1 MYEEYS
7 KQSLPNRKYRELLGS
22 SLCVFNSNNA
32 FIIENILRIENDK
45 YNWSDLI
52 DKTSE
57 NLVPIVEKTIS
68 KVTKNNV
75 ISTMFCDL
83 VNTRNRIIHSFQI
96 TDEVGNQLL
105 ATKER
110 NGTQYRITE
119 EELFIFIKKNE
130 LLSSELHKF
139 RGH

>member
-52 DKTSE
+52 DKTSG

>member
-52 DKTSE
+52 DKTSG

-75 ISTMFCDL
+75 ISTMFSDL

-119 EELFIFIKKNE
+119 EELLIFIKKNE

>member
-52 DKTSE
+52 DKTSG

-96 TDEVGNQLL
+96 TDEVGHQLL
-105 ATKER
+105 ATQER
-110 NGTQYRITE
+110 TGTQYRITE

>member
-1 MYEEYS
+1 
-7 KQSLPNRKYRELLGS
+7 
-22 SLCVFNSNNA
+22 
-32 FIIENILRIENDK
+32 
-45 YNWSDLI
+45 
-52 DKTSE
+52 
-57 NLVPIVEKTIS
+57 
-68 KVTKNNV
+68 
-75 ISTMFCDL
+75 MFCDL

>member
-52 DKTSE
+52 DKTSG

-96 TDEVGNQLL
+96 TVEVGNQLL

>member
-52 DKTSE
+52 DKTSG

-130 LLSSELHKF
+130 LLSPE
-139 RGH
+139 

>member
-52 DKTSE
+52 DKTSG

-119 EELFIFIKKNE
+119 EELFIFIKKT
-130 LLSSELHKF
+130 
-139 RGH
+139 

>member
-52 DKTSE
+52 DKTSG

-75 ISTMFCDL
+75 ISLCF
-83 VNTRNRIIHSFQI
+83 VI
-96 TDEVGNQLL
+96 
-105 ATKER
+105 
-110 NGTQYRITE
+110 
-119 EELFIFIKKNE
+119 
-130 LLSSELHKF
+130 
-139 RGH
+139 

>member
-32 FIIENILRIENDK
+32 FIIENVLRIENDK

-52 DKTSE
+52 DKTSG

>member
-32 FIIENILRIENDK
+32 FIIENILRIDNDK

-52 DKTSE
+52 DKTSG

-75 ISTMFCDL
+75 ISTMFSDL

-139 RGH
+139 RGY